1 MKLKIITLI
10 TLASIFASCEIEEQ
24 INPNSPSLGDILVG
38 ATNVDLGNLVTG
50 ALANMRENHD
60 NYVTSSGTLARELY
74 LFDADPRNRTDLV
87 GVGNDILDNSSFYST
102 RPWLERYKTIKNLNI
117 LLEALD
123 NADGSVSAA
132 QISGYRGFANTMI
145 AHQFLTLINY
155 HGSNGIKID
164 VADPDN
170 LGDLVSEA
178 AAFAKIS
185 ELLDAAVPQLN
196 SGEFGFALSAGFG
209 GFDTPATF
217 LLFNRALAA
226 KTELFAGNYT
236 AAITE
241 LNASFMNMAGNL
253 SEGPKMSFSTTGGDI
268 LNGLFKAPGQNG
280 DQIVVN
286 NSFIANAEV
295 GDLRVAN
302 KTAVRTNPI
311 TSSGFG
317 GTHETRLFASSSSP
331 IDIIRNE
338 ELILIYAEAKIGL
351 GTAGDLTDAEVALDV
366 IRISAGLNDIA
377 TDKPAIV
384 GDAVLMLDEM
394 LHQRRYSLWGEGH
407 RMIDLRRY
415 GKNEAPYV
423 VLDVLSDAD
432 DNADQQIFI
441 EFPIPSTE

>member
-10 TLASIFASCEIEEQ
+10 TLVTIFTSCEIEDQ
-24 INPNSPSLGDILVG
+24 VNPNSGALDNVLVG
-38 ATNVDLGNLVTG
+38 ATNIDLGNLVTG
-50 ALANMRENHD
+50 ALANMRESHD

-123 NADGSVSAA
+123 NADGSVSTA

-145 AHQFLTLINY
+145 AHQFLMLINY
-155 HGSNGIKID
+155 HNDNGIKVD
-164 VADPDN
+164 VADPEN
-170 LGDLVSEA
+170 LGDLVSKAE
-178 AAFAKIS
+178 AFAKIS
-185 ELLDAAVPQLN
+185 ELLDMATSQLN
-196 SGEFGFALSAGFG
+196 SGEFGFALSAGFA

-226 KTELFAGNYT
+226 KTKLFTGSYAD
-236 AAITE
+236 ALTE
-241 LNASFMNMAGNL
+241 LSSSFMDIGGDL
-253 SEGPKMSFSTTGGDI
+253 SVGPKMSFSTSGGDM

-286 NSFIANAEV
+286 NSFIADAEV
-295 GDLRVAN
+295 GDMRVAN
-302 KTAVRTNPI
+302 KTAMRTNPI

-317 GTHETRLFASSSSP
+317 GTHETRLFASSTSP

-338 ELILIYAEAKIGL
+338 ELLLIYAEAKIGL
-351 GTAGDLTDAEVALDV
+351 GTAGDLTDAATALDV
-366 IRISAGLNDIA
+366 IRMSAGLNDLA
-377 TDKPAIV
+377 TDKPATV
-384 GDAVLMLDEM
+384 GDAALLLDEM

-415 GKNEAPYV
+415 DRLNTTYV
-423 VLDVLSDAD
+423 VLDVLSDPD
-432 DNADQQIFI
+432 DNADQQIFT